1 MSYVELSEVADV
13 VRGVLRTTK
22 SESVYRLRP
31 SDVASGKAPERGELA
46 MRDQVTA
53 QTGDI
58 AINLA
63 YQPGAAM
70 LITDEMR
77 GVAPTDGIAL
87 VRPKYHARLHRDFL
101 TQWLLAGDAVR
112 QLKRSVLGSHMIY
125 VKVSAVQ
132 KIQVP
137 VPPLE
142 EQLQL
147 IDGCKSA
154 DEWRRLAQSMFDDA
168 SKLFDLERR
177 RLNALL
183 RNRMWPAPTQGETS

>member
-1 MSYVELSEVADV
+1 
-13 VRGVLRTTK
+13 
-22 SESVYRLRP
+22 
-31 SDVASGKAPERGELA
+31 
-46 MRDQVTA
+46 
-53 QTGDI
+53 
-58 AINLA
+58 
-63 YQPGAAM
+63 
-70 LITDEMR
+70 
-77 GVAPTDGIAL
+77 
-87 VRPKYHARLHRDFL
+87 
-101 TQWLLAGDAVR
+101 
-112 QLKRSVLGSHMIY
+112 MIY
-125 VKVSAVQ
+125 VKVSAVK

-154 DEWRRLAQSMFDDA
+154 DEWRRLAQSMVDDA

>member
-1 MSYVELSEVADV
+1 VSYVELSEAADV
-13 VRGVLRTTK
+13 IRGVLRTTK
-22 SESVYRLRP
+22 SESMYRLRP
-31 SDVASGKAPERGELA
+31 SDVASGKLPEAGELA
-46 MRDQVTA
+46 VGDEVTA
-53 QTGDI
+53 RIGDI

-70 LITDEMR
+70 LITNEMR

-87 VRPKYHARLHRDFL
+87 VRPKNHARLHREFL
-101 TQWLLAGDAVR
+101 TQWLLAGDPIR
-112 QLKRSVLGSHMIY
+112 QLTKSVLGSHMIY

-147 IDGCKSA
+147 IDGCKLA
-154 DEWRRLAQSMFDDA
+154 DEWRKLAQSMFDDA
-168 SKLFDLERR
+168 SNLLSLERR
-177 RLNALL
+177 KLNSILK
-183 RNRMWPAPTQGETS
+183 NRVWPPLTQGENA